1 MKYTTQTLIDFCND
15 NNIKLSNEYNSIKIN
30 RDSYIEGECINK
42 ICCNK
47 FNKKFRQLVVTGAYC
62 QTCIKEIS
70 NNKIRHSKVKYDTN
84 ILSDFCNKNNI
95 VLTNDYSNQFINRDT
110 IIEGMCL
117 QPNCKNNFTKPLRQL
132 LKINGYCENC
142 SKENGKIKIKE
153 TNLTKFG
160 VENVMNNNEIKE
172 KQKNTI
178 LEKYGVEHNS
188 QSEII
193 KNKKRDKSIEK
204 YGVEYVLQ
212 SKEIRDK
219 IKATN
224 IKKYGFENPQ
234 QNQDI
239 RNKNY
244 ETNLKKYERKHYLQT
259 DEFKNKSLQ
268 TNLAKYGVPHHS
280 QNAEV
285 ASTMM
290 KNAFNKKQYTLPSG
304 KIIDYQGYENFA
316 LIELLHVEKL
326 CEDDILTDRKR
337 VPEIWYNDKNG
348 KKRRHYVDFY
358 IKSQNRCIEV
368 KSTWTNQEK
377 NNVFE
382 KQKSAKELGLKY
394 EIWIYDKIGNKIQT
408 Y

>member
-1 MKYTTQTLIDFCND
+1 MKYTTQTLIEFCNEK
-15 NNIKLSNEYNSIKIN
+15 NIKLINEYNNIKIN

-47 FNKKFRQLVVTGAYC
+47 FNKKFRQLVETGAYC
-62 QTCIKEIS
+62 DLCIKEIS
-70 NNKIRHSKVKYDTN
+70 NNKIRSSKVKYDIN
-84 ILSDFCNKNNI
+84 ILTDFCNKNKI

-110 IIEGMCL
+110 VINGMCL
-117 QPNCKNNFTKPLRQL
+117 YSDCKNIFTKPLRQL
-132 LKINGYCENC
+132 LKINGYCEKC

-153 TNLTKFG
+153 TNLIKFG

-178 LEKYGVEHNS
+178 LEKYGVEHIS
-188 QSEII
+188 KLEEIKEQKKI
-193 KNKKRDKSIEK
+193 KSLEK

-212 SKEIRDK
+212 SKEIREK
-219 IKATN
+219 IINTN

-239 RNKNY
+239 RNKTNDTNINKY
-244 ETNLKKYERKHYLQT
+244 NCKSPVGDKIVQQKVSTTNLE
-259 DEFKNKSLQ
+259 
-268 TNLAKYGVPHHS
+268 KYGVPHHS

-285 ASTMM
+285 ANTMM
-290 KNAFNKKQYTLPSG
+290 KKSFNKKVFTLPSG
-304 KIIDYQGYENFA
+304 KLIDYQGYENFA
-316 LIELLHVEKL
+316 WIELLNIEKI
-326 CEDDILTDRKR
+326 CQDDIITNRNE

-368 KSTWTNQEK
+368 KSSWTNQEK

-382 KQKSAKELGLKY
+382 KQKSAKDLGLKY
-394 EIWIYDKIGNKIQT
+394 DIWIYDKTGNKIHT